1 MLPESAPLQVVA
13 WIGTYLVH
21 STLLLTLA
29 WALTRRSERLSLAA
43 REGIWKL
50 AVAGGFVTATLQI
63 GLGLEPP
70 LLHLALQREPAV
82 AETETAP
89 DATTDEPVATSQTS
103 VPMLVP
109 EIAPKLVSAPTAQ
122 RASRV
127 AHERVHAVDRSTRPT
142 RVEVEPVL
150 FEAPEPAPP
159 QVCSTSTAST
169 CDLVASTEQS
179 DAGATDEDAASTEDT
194 SLPAYESASLA
205 GMDAL
210 PASFS
215 ALLGASLNVASYLV
229 AEHET
234 ALDAAPRAS
243 TVAVSS
249 QPPTPTTL
257 PAVQE
262 ISAAPLTPLAAIVPS
277 EWSRAALLAWSL
289 AGLVCALGLTL
300 GMRRLRSDLLGRTE
314 LREGPVHDELAHLAL
329 RAGLRRRVRLY
340 VAPRL
345 AAPLSMGWLRPA
357 VCVPPRA
364 LAELADDERRAML
377 AHEVAHLARRD
388 PVWHLALSLC
398 ETACFFQPLN
408 RLARRELGATFEL
421 SADAW
426 AARATGERLA
436 LASCLA
442 RIAGWVVG
450 GPCASEHRA
459 WSAALTEGLDPR
471 RLRSRLGQRIER
483 LLDEG
488 SLAEPPRRPG
498 LELAVALGSIATL
511 ALFAPGAAAARSAS
525 SARPHPAPAA
535 LPAPVVPPT
544 PAPSPDPIA
553 SSPTLRAATAALER
567 LDDEMANL
575 EIELEVLREELGS
588 SHLSPR
594 LQTLLSEVE
603 QRLVSLGERRER
615 IRHLLEPAR
624 RTPQREPGSGPST
637 P

>member
-13 WIGTYLVH
+13 WVGTYLVH

-29 WALTRRSERLSLAA
+29 WVLTRRAERLSLAA

-50 AVAGGFVTATLQI
+50 AVAGGFLTATLQI

-82 AETETAP
+82 AELETGSEEAPDQPAAVSHGVVPDLTPELATAP
-89 DATTDEPVATSQTS
+89 IATR
-103 VPMLVP
+103 
-109 EIAPKLVSAPTAQ
+109 APRLL
-122 RASRV
+122 
-127 AHERVHAVDRSTRPT
+127 HEHTHAAERSTRAP
-142 RVEVEPVL
+142 RAEVEPAL
-150 FEAPEPAPP
+150 FRAPVPAPQLTRDASTQP
-159 QVCSTSTAST
+159 ACEPGTSTA
-169 CDLVASTEQS
+169 QS
-179 DAGATDEDAASTEDT
+179 DEEETGEDAVVAF
-194 SLPAYESASLA
+194 ESASLA
-205 GMDAL
+205 SMDAL

-215 ALLGASLNVASYLV
+215 ALLGASLDVASFLV
-229 AEHET
+229 AERGT
-234 ALDAAPRAS
+234 ANDDEPRAS
-243 TVAVSS
+243 AVPTGGE
-249 QPPTPTTL
+249 PPQTAATE
-257 PAVQE
+257 A
-262 ISAAPLTPLAAIVPS
+262 SATSIAPLAAIVPS

-289 AGLVCALGLTL
+289 AGLACALGLTL

-314 LREGPVHDELAHLAL
+314 LRDGPVHDELAHLAL

-388 PVWHLALSLC
+388 PAWHLALSLC

-421 SADAW
+421 AADAW

-450 GPCASEHRA
+450 SSCGSEHRA
-459 WSAALTEGLDPR
+459 WSAALTEGLDAR

-498 LELAVALGSIATL
+498 LELTIALGSIALL
-511 ALFAPGAAAARSAS
+511 ALFAPGAAAARSAALS
-525 SARPHPAPAA
+525 RPHPAPTA
-535 LPAPVVPPT
+535 V
-544 PAPSPDPIA
+544 PAPSVTPKPEPAAAPVA
-553 SSPTLRAATAALER
+553 SSPALRAATAALER
-567 LDDEMANL
+567 LDDEMASL
-575 EIELEVLREELGS
+575 QSELEVLRAELGS
-588 SHLSPR
+588 AHLGPR
-594 LQTLLSEVE
+594 LQALLAEVE

-615 IRHLLEPAR
+615 IRSLLEPAR
-624 RTPQREPGSGPST
+624 HAPSREPAAGPST